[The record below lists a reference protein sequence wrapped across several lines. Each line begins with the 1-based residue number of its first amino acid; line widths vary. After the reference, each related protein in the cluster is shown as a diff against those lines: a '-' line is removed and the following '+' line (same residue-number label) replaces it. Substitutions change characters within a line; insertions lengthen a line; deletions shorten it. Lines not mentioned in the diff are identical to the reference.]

1 MKYRTKRPPIS
12 WLLAL
17 AMLFSLT
24 SGWQVTSMAAEEQA
38 KSYQLYIGGVEVTP
52 ENLSGTGW
60 SYNPDTSTLTLN
72 GYSNVAGDSYGY
84 YILQE
89 ENNEENTHAA
99 LYYAGDKD
107 LTLVLEGDNCL
118 ALPERKEDKPAYS
131 MGLYIPGEKKKG
143 PALTIWEEIFPDI
156 ETFIDPE

>member
-12 WLLAL
+12 WLPAL

-24 SGWQVTSMAAEEQA
+24 NGWHVTLMAAEGQA
-38 KSYQLYIGGVEVTP
+38 ESYQLYIGGVEVTP